1 MTKNRLNTYL
11 IIVLAI
17 MTLGCCESSLFA
29 KNISQADFDTLI
41 SKETPFKER
50 EFVSKNIDKSPKA
63 ISYGLYRKGQ
73 APSVKGPSEEEIL
86 EDLQII
92 QKYWKIIRVYNAD
105 KDTEKVLKVINDNQI
120 AIEVMLGIW
129 LEGEKNPAILEQNR
143 TNVLKAVELAN
154 SYPEIVKAINVGN
167 ETQVFWSWHKL
178 DTEKLINYIRIIRKF
193 TKVAVTT
200 ADDYNF
206 WNKEESKIIASETDF
221 ITCHIYPLWNGKTL
235 GESFIWLDQ
244 NLDVI
249 KKLHANKFLVL
260 GEIGWA
266 TNYNPLK
273 KGDGEQGTLIKG
285 EVGIKAQ
292 ETFLIEFDK
301 WLIKRNILTFL
312 FEVFDEPWKG
322 GGDNSGINEI
332 EKNWGLFYE
341 NRKPK
346 ESFTNYLNN
355 NKKL

>member
-1 MTKNRLNTYL
+1 MANRLNAYS
-11 IIVLAI
+11 IITVLAI
-17 MTLGCCESSLFA
+17 MTLGCFDSSIFA
-29 KNISQADFDTLI
+29 KNIYLADFEAVI
-41 SKETPFKER
+41 PRETPFKER
-50 EFVSKNIDKSPKA
+50 EFVAKNTDKFPKA
-63 ISYGLYRKGQ
+63 ISYGFYRKDQ
-73 APSVKGPSEEEIL
+73 APGVKCPSEAEIL

-92 QKYWKIIRVYNAD
+92 KKYWKLIRVYNAD
-105 KDTEKVLKVINDNQI
+105 KDTEKILKVINDNHV
-120 AIEVMLGIW
+120 ALEVMLGVW
-129 LEGEKNPAILEQNR
+129 LEGEKNTEITNQNKTNLSKAI
-143 TNVLKAVELAN
+143 ELAN
-154 SYPEIVKAINVGN
+154 QYPKIVKAINVGN

-178 DTEKLINYIRIIRKF
+178 DTEKLINYIRVIRKF

-206 WNKEESKIIASETDF
+206 WNKEESKKVASETDF

-235 GESFIWLDQ
+235 AESFNWLDE
-244 NLDVI
+244 NLDFI
-249 KKLHANKFLVL
+249 NKMHINKFLVL

-285 EVGIKAQ
+285 EVGTKAQ
-292 ETFLIEFDK
+292 ETFLIELDK
-301 WLIKRNILTFL
+301 WLNRRNILTFL

-322 GGDNSGINEI
+322 GGENSGINEI

-346 ESFTNYLNN
+346 ESFINYLTNN
-355 NKKL
+355 NKH